1 MDFKFLKDC
10 VKMISMYKSMKILQI
25 QDIYELE
32 MAKFMHS
39 FHHKRLPS
47 VFDNYFKYLSL
58 QHHHITRSTSNKN
71 LYLQQM
77 KTHRGLT
84 SFSYNGIKI
93 WNKIPINIKLLSKY
107 SFNRRIKLMLINKY

>member
-1 MDFKFLKDC
+1 
-10 VKMISMYKSMKILQI
+10 
-25 QDIYELE
+25 
-32 MAKFMHS
+32 
-39 FHHKRLPS
+39 
-47 VFDNYFKYLSL
+47 
-58 QHHHITRSTSNKN
+58 
-71 LYLQQM
+71 M

>member
-1 MDFKFLKDC
+1 
-10 VKMISMYKSMKILQI
+10 
-25 QDIYELE
+25 

-47 VFDNYFKYLSL
+47 VFDDYVKYLSL
-58 QHHHITRSTSNKN
+58 QHHHTTRSISNKN
-71 LYLQQM
+71 LYLQRM

-84 SFSYNGIKI
+84 SFTYNGIKI
-93 WNKIPINIKLLSKY
+93 CNKIPINIKLLSKY

>member
-25 QDIYELE
+25 QDIYELK

-39 FHHKRLPS
+39 FHHKKLPS
-47 VFDNYFKYLSL
+47 VFNHYFKYLSF
-58 QHHHITRSTSNKN
+58 QHHHIARSISNKN
-71 LYLQQM
+71 LYLQRM

-84 SFSYNGIKI
+84 SSSYNGIKI
-93 WNKIPINIKLLSKY
+93 WNKIHVI
-107 SFNRRIKLMLINKY
+107 LIYYPSIHLIDV